1 MRIISTKHGYIIFV
15 EVINMA
21 KFNQQP
27 NKTSAGTN
35 IQEVRQ
41 QNAQSQSG
49 SQGSFGTEFASET
62 NAAEVRAQN
71 ASSAAGTAGT
81 AGAASSSAAAGS
93 FGTEF
98 ASETNAAE
106 VRQQN
111 QQSQARKNQG
121 NGQFGQS

>member
-1 MRIISTKHGYIIFV
+1 
-15 EVINMA
+15 MA
-21 KFNQQP
+21 NFNQQP

-41 QNAQSQSG
+41 QNAQSASGQG
-49 SQGSFGTEFASET
+49 SQGQFGTEFASET

-71 ASSAAGTAGT
+71 ARSASGQGSQGSSGQ
-81 AGAASSSAAAGS
+81 

-98 ASETNAAE
+98 ASQTDAQE